1 MANKKNGKK
10 SALKDIS
17 KETKAL
23 INAEMSNLEIYTIS
37 VSRINTKKTK
47 YLNKLLGL

>member
-1 MANKKNGKK
+1 MANKKKGKK
-10 SALKDIS
+10 SALNDIN
-17 KETKAL
+17 KETKIL
-23 INAEMSNLEIYTIS
+23 IHAEMSTLEIYTIS